1 MNTKQFTI
9 FVAPSVIVM
18 ITLMI
23 VPLIAAIWLGFHFI
37 TFRNVTTPQWVG
49 WENYIYML
57 GDVRFWNSLRFT
69 LFYIVVTVPLHI
81 VLGLVIALLLDQI
94 KGLLRGVYMSATLLP
109 FIITP
114 IVGTLVYRQTFD
126 RYGIYPYLLDQ
137 WFGIDI
143 NFFTGSNILFLIFS
157 QAIWYITPFAI
168 VTFFA
173 GLQTLPQ
180 EPLEAALVDGTTWIE
195 RLWYIVI
202 PHLQSLFIFI
212 SLISIMDG
220 YRVFDSIFVLT
231 KQNPIYTNVETLMY
245 YNYQVAV
252 QFQNLGRA
260 NAMSVLTVIGVF
272 VILIPFLM
280 MTYRQQVEE
289 R

>member
-9 FVAPSVIVM
+9 FVAPSVVIM
-18 ITLMI
+18 IALMI

-49 WENYIYML
+49 LENYLYML
-57 GDVRFWNSLRFT
+57 GDARFWNSLRFT
-69 LFYIVVTVPLHI
+69 LFYIVMTVPLHI
-81 VLGLVIALLLDQI
+81 VLGLVVALLLDQI

-143 NFFTGSNILFLIFS
+143 NFFTGDNIMFLIFS
-157 QAIWYITPFAI
+157 QALWYITPFAI
-168 VTFFA
+168 VTLFA
-173 GLQTLPQ
+173 GLQTVPQ
-180 EPLEAALVDGTTWIE
+180 EPLEAALVDGTTWLE

-202 PHLQSLFIFI
+202 PHLQNLFIFI
-212 SLISIMDG
+212 ALISIMDA

-260 NAMSVLTVIGVF
+260 NAMSVLTVVGIF
-272 VILIPFLM
+272 FILIPFLIV
-280 MTYRQQVEE
+280 TYRQQVEE